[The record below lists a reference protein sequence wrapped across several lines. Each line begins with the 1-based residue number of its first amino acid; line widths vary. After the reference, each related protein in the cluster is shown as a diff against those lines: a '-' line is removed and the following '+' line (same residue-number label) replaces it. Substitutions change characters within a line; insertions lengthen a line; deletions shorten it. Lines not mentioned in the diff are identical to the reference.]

1 MTAGRGCEEVCYA
14 PACKLRADQRL
25 AAQVLQMLVR
35 LGRQADSLDWVTI
48 CQCLMFLDNPEEVAK
63 ILHKLLTGSEVS
75 LSPPR
80 PLTAAV

>member
-1 MTAGRGCEEVCYA
+1 
-14 PACKLRADQRL
+14 
-25 AAQVLQMLVR
+25 MLVR

-75 LSPPR
+75 LSQP
-80 PLTAAV
+80 